1 MTFYRL
7 LVALLALSQLQQVT
21 SFTFRTPIWAQ
32 SARNPRLT
40 ASVDTHAKKPLSDRN
55 EHESNK
61 QSIME
66 PTMSVEGMNSW
77 DRRTLVESMA
87 ASVVALGSLAVSPS
101 SAMVPYNLACLLDL
115 PPVPKDCV
123 RIYLCRHGQ
132 TENNRLGK
140 VQGARVDPPIN
151 YNGLDEAKRL
161 GTALDKLKDKC
172 PSLIY
177 HSNLRRSSETAKT
190 VSRIIQDDDKP
201 ISLIELSS
209 IREVDFGS
217 VAEGKPLS
225 DARGG
230 MLRTFGS
237 WAAGFVAERGD
248 GGGESGREVM
258 ERIASSL
265 RFLVKEANENG
276 GSVIAIS
283 HSKFNRVL
291 LAVMEDKPLIQG
303 AAIQQA
309 NCCINVLDL
318 KRDGS
323 TTTLGPKCN
332 LLGGPLS
339 NAPDDFSLQIPVGKV
354 VRVNEKRHLE
364 NLEFS

>member
-1 MTFYRL
+1 MAMTFRRL
-7 LVALLALSQLQQVT
+7 LAALLALSQLQQVT
-21 SFTFRTPIWAQ
+21 SFTFRTPIREQ
-32 SARNPRLT
+32 SGTNPRLT
-40 ASVDTHAKKPLSDRN
+40 AIVDTHADEPLSDRN

-66 PTMSVEGMNSW
+66 PTMSVEGIHRNGW

-87 ASVVALGSLAVSPS
+87 ASVVALGSLDVSPS

-132 TENNRLGK
+132 TENNRLEK

-151 YNGLDEAKRL
+151 FNGLDEAKRL

-177 HSNLRRSSETAKT
+177 HSNLRRSWETAKA
-190 VSRIIQDDDKP
+190 VARIIQDDDKP
-201 ISLIELSS
+201 ISLNELSS
-209 IREVDFGS
+209 IGEVDFGS

-237 WAAGFVAERGD
+237 WAAGFVDERGD
-248 GGGESGREVM
+248 GGGESGREVSPSWHVKLLCLG
-258 ERIASSL
+258 SSS
-265 RFLVKEANENG
+265 NG
-276 GSVIAIS
+276 KSDATW
-283 HSKFNRVL
+283 L
-291 LAVMEDKPLIQG
+291 
-303 AAIQQA
+303 
-309 NCCINVLDL
+309 C
-318 KRDGS
+318 
-323 TTTLGPKCN
+323 
-332 LLGGPLS
+332 
-339 NAPDDFSLQIPVGKV
+339 
-354 VRVNEKRHLE
+354 
-364 NLEFS
+364 